1 MCFVIYHKSTFK
13 RLSLGRQESFPT
25 ERVAKGIL
33 TKYLNRTHG
42 QLAAAFRK
50 DYTVA
55 SYDAWVAADPLVETF
70 SIHDLKKEKPVMI
83 RQSEKG
89 GCTDVGTERYWTM

>member
-1 MCFVIYHKSTFK
+1 MSFVIYHNTSFQ
-13 RLSLGRQESFPT
+13 RLSLGGQQSFET
-25 ERVAKGIL
+25 ERTAKGIL
-33 TKYLNRTHG
+33 TKAVNAGKAKRE
-42 QLAAAFRK
+42 